1 MNMNLLN
8 IGDLVRYKNPSRFMH
23 REPHK
28 FEIGL
33 VIGHRQGLP
42 LVAFP
47 SYTGTV
53 ASIHVEI
60 L

>member
-1 MNMNLLN
+1 MQLQ
-8 IGDLVRYKNPSRFMH
+8 IGDLVRYNNPSRWLD
-23 REPHK
+23 EAPHK

-33 VIGHRQGLP
+33 VLGHQQNLP

-53 ASIHVEI
+53 SSRHVEI

>member
-1 MNMNLLN
+1 MQLQ
-8 IGDLVRYKNPSRFMH
+8 IGDLVRYKNPDRWLQWF
-23 REPHK
+23 PHK

-33 VIGHRQGLP
+33 VLGYQQNLP

-53 ASIHVEI
+53 ASRHVEI

>member
-1 MNMNLLN
+1 MQLQ
-8 IGDLVRYKNPSRFMH
+8 IGDLVRYKNPSRWLDGA
-23 REPHK
+23 PHK

-33 VIGHRQGLP
+33 VLGHQQNLP

-53 ASIHVEI
+53 SSRHVEI

>member
-1 MNMNLLN
+1 MQLQ
-8 IGDLVRYKNPSRFMH
+8 IGDLVRYKNPGRWLDASRA
-23 REPHK
+23 PHK

-33 VIGHRQGLP
+33 VMGYQQGLP

-47 SYTGTV
+47 SYTGTI
-53 ASIHVEI
+53 SSRHVEV

>member
-1 MNMNLLN
+1 MQLQ
-8 IGDLVRYKNPSRFMH
+8 IGDLVRYKNPNRWLDGS
-23 REPHK
+23 PHK

-33 VIGHRQGLP
+33 VLGHQQNLP

-53 ASIHVEI
+53 SSRHVEI

>member
-1 MNMNLLN
+1 MNPLN
-8 IGDLVRYKNPSRFMH
+8 IGDLVRYKNPDRWLQWF
-23 REPHK
+23 PHK

-33 VIGHRQGLP
+33 VLGYQQNLP

-53 ASIHVEI
+53 SSRHVEI